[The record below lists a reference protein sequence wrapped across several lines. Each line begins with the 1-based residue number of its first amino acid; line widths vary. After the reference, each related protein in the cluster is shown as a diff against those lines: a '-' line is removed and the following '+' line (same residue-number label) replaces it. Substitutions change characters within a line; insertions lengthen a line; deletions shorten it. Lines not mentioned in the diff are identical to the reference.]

1 MYFFVLCHIQNKFF
15 YENNLSGIFSFFK
28 FDHFVFKF
36 NYTNYYFIFHAID
49 YKEKVNFVGIRGF
62 FEGALFT
69 TVPRTAQ
76 RKRVMPKNTR
86 GTQVDVKRS

>member
-1 MYFFVLCHIQNKFF
+1 MKITSQVYFPFLDLITLFLN
-15 YENNLSGIFSFFK
+15 SIIPI
-28 FDHFVFKF
+28 
-36 NYTNYYFIFHAID
+36 YYFVFHAIG
-49 YKEKVNFVGIRGF
+49 YKGKVNLVGIRRF
-62 FEGALFT
+62 FEGPLFT